1 MITHI
6 KKNEFENLDSFYRSN
21 LVNSV
26 VGIKQANLIGTI
38 SKSGITNL
46 AIFSSVVHLGSN
58 PALIGFF
65 NRPVSY
71 PPKQTLNN
79 ILETKHFSINQVN
92 HLIAKRA
99 HATSYKFQESESEFK
114 ECNLT
119 ELFIDGFETPFVEE
133 SFVSIGLNF
142 KNKYLIAENGVTM
155 VIGEVQHIVIKNRDY
170 INENVE
176 VDIEKSNSVGVTGN
190 NSYYKCAN
198 FMKNEYIRSGDTV
211 MLENMIS
218 AEKII

>member
-1 MITHI
+1 MNAHL
-6 KKNEFENLDSFYRSN
+6 KKYEIENLDTFYRAN
-21 LVNSV
+21 LINSI

-65 NRPVSY
+65 NRPVSS

-79 ILETKHFSINQVN
+79 ILETRHFSINHVS
-92 HLIAKRA
+92 HSIVKRA
-99 HATSYKFQESESEFK
+99 HATSYKFQNSESEFK

-119 ELFIDGFETPFVEE
+119 ELFINGFETPFVKE
-133 SFVSIGLNF
+133 SIVSIGLSF
-142 KNKYLIAENGVTM
+142 KNKYLIAENGVIM
-155 VIGEVQHIVIKNRDY
+155 IIGEVQHIIIKNRNY
-170 INENVE
+170 INDNGE

-190 NSYYKCAN
+190 NSYYKCLN
-198 FMKNEYIRSGDTV
+198 FIKNEYIKSGDTS
-211 MLENMIS
+211 MLKSMINE
-218 AEKII
+218 EK

>member
-1 MITHI
+1 MNAHL
-6 KKNEFENLDSFYRSN
+6 KKYEIENLDTFYRAN
-21 LVNSV
+21 LINSI

-65 NRPVSY
+65 NRPVSS

-79 ILETKHFSINQVN
+79 ILETRHFSINHVS
-92 HLIAKRA
+92 HSIVKRA
-99 HATSYKFQESESEFK
+99 HATSYKYQNSESEFK

-119 ELFIDGFETPFVEE
+119 ELFINGFETPFVKE
-133 SFVSIGLNF
+133 SIVSIGLSF
-142 KNKYLIAENGVTM
+142 KNKYLIAENGVIM
-155 VIGEVQHIVIKNRDY
+155 IIGEVQHIIIKNRNY
-170 INENVE
+170 INDNGE

-190 NSYYKCAN
+190 NSYYKCLN
-198 FMKNEYIRSGDTV
+198 FIKNEYIKSGDTS
-211 MLENMIS
+211 MLKSMINE
-218 AEKII
+218 EK

>member
-65 NRPVSY
+65 NRPVSS
-71 PPKQTLNN
+71 PPKQTL
-79 ILETKHFSINQVN
+79 L
-92 HLIAKRA
+92 HL
-99 HATSYKFQESESEFK
+99 S
-114 ECNLT
+114 
-119 ELFIDGFETPFVEE
+119 
-133 SFVSIGLNF
+133 
-142 KNKYLIAENGVTM
+142 
-155 VIGEVQHIVIKNRDY
+155 
-170 INENVE
+170 
-176 VDIEKSNSVGVTGN
+176 
-190 NSYYKCAN
+190 
-198 FMKNEYIRSGDTV
+198 
-211 MLENMIS
+211 
-218 AEKII
+218 

>member
-1 MITHI
+1 MNAHL
-6 KKNEFENLDSFYRSN
+6 KKYEIENLDTFYRAN
-21 LVNSV
+21 LINSI

-65 NRPVSY
+65 NRPVSS

-79 ILETKHFSINQVN
+79 ILATRHFSINHVS
-92 HLIAKRA
+92 HSIVKRA
-99 HATSYKFQESESEFK
+99 HATSYKYQNSESEFK

-119 ELFIDGFETPFVEE
+119 ELFINGFETPFVKE
-133 SFVSIGLNF
+133 SIVSIGLSF
-142 KNKYLIAENGVTM
+142 KNKYLIAENGVIM
-155 VIGEVQHIVIKNRDY
+155 IIGEVQHIIIKNRNY
-170 INENVE
+170 INDNGE

-190 NSYYKCAN
+190 NSYYKCLN
-198 FMKNEYIRSGDTV
+198 FIKNEYIKSGDTS
-211 MLENMIS
+211 MLKSMINE
-218 AEKII
+218 EK